1 MRVTEA
7 AAAAVV
13 TAAGGRNP
21 VGSQPVVRP
30 TQVATVA
37 ARAVAAGAGTV
48 STTDGARQTAGE
60 LKPPSK
66 AVRLS
71 APLAPSRL
79 TLMLLLQPS
88 IPPL

>member
-1 MRVTEA
+1 MRMTEA
-7 AAAAVV
+7 AVAAAA
-13 TAAGGRNP
+13 TAADGRNP

-30 TQVATVA
+30 AQVATVA

-48 STTDGARQTAGE
+48 STTDGARQSAGE

-79 TLMLLLQPS
+79 TLMLILQPS